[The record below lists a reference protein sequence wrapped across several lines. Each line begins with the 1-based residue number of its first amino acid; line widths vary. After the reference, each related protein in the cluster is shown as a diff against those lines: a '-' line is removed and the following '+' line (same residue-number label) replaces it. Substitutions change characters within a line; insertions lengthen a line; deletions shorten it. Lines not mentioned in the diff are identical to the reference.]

1 MNPNGPHQIPL
12 NPALMNT
19 LMASL
24 QSQPQMQTFG
34 ASGAGADPVF
44 MLANFQQQQQRP
56 GLQGA
61 PNFFL
66 HGFQPQ
72 NMAGPSMPG
81 GQQWILPQSQP
92 PTTVPP
98 APQASFKGQSAHR
111 QPSADAAKL
120 AERQRDQDSTP
131 LGSDPDD
138 EEMLINTLKKAQAR
152 GISPRKALN
161 KLHLVGFTANIKFG
175 IQLIPAGL

>member
-98 APQASFKGQSAHR
+98 APQASFKAGVVPQQAHGEIVAVNAYL
-111 QPSADAAKL
+111 QYSPQIHAAAHSTSGHPPS
-120 AERQRDQDSTP
+120 S
-131 LGSDPDD
+131 G
-138 EEMLINTLKKAQAR
+138 
-152 GISPRKALN
+152 ALCKN
-161 KLHLVGFTANIKFG
+161 ESSLRSLTMTCTA
-175 IQLIPAGL
+175 